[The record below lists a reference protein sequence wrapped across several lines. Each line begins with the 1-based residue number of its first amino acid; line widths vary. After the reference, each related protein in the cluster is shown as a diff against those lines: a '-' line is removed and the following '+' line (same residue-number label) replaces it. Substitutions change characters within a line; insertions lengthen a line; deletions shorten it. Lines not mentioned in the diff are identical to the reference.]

1 MVDSKIISKKIRIV
15 LMPNVKIQMSNQVQS
30 PNQRKDTLHAGGQAR
45 HKDTLHTGGQDK
57 KQTRH
62 NNQYS
67 ISETTD

>member
-1 MVDSKIISKKIRIV
+1 MS
-15 LMPNVKIQMSNQVQS
+15 NVKAQMSNQAQN
-30 PNQRKDTLHAGGQAR
+30 PNEME
-45 HKDTLHTGGQDK
+45 DTLHTGGQDK